1 MNPYGQQTHPSR
13 CPLGHA
19 DQVWSGEYWFKCP
32 SCARNDLHCT
42 HCGLTHPN
50 HVLDCAAVLKAR
62 VKMLE
67 AFVRDVDQ
75 ALSKSPD
82 PYREIEGL
90 IARVKR

>member
-1 MNPYGQQTHPSR
+1 
-13 CPLGHA
+13 
-19 DQVWSGEYWFKCP
+19 
-32 SCARNDLHCT
+32 
-42 HCGLTHPN
+42 
-50 HVLDCAAVLKAR
+50 
-62 VKMLE
+62 MLE